1 MKEIY
6 PVPDKFKEM
15 ARISEADY
23 FKRYQDSIEQPEAI
37 LGRGSK
43 NIDWIKP
50 FTQVKKIQVL
60 TQIISKL
67 SGSPMVN

>member
-15 ARISEADY
+15 ARTSEADY
-23 FKRYQDSIEQPEAI
+23 FKRYQDSIEQPEAFWAAEAQ
-37 LGRGSK
+37 

-50 FTQVKKIQVL
+50 FTRVKTTRFNQKHLKIQMFV
-60 TQIISKL
+60 
-67 SGSPMVN
+67 